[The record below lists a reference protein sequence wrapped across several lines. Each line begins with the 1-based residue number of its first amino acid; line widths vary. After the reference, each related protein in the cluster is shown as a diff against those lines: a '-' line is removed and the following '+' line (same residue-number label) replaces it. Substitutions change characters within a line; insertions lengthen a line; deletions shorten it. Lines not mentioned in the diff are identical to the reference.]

1 MAILDP
7 VGDLLTRIRNA
18 TMAKSDD
25 VEMPASRLR
34 ANVVKVLRE
43 EGLIESFKLQKEEGK
58 ALIRVKLKYDAK
70 GNSVIKGL
78 KRVSRPGL
86 RKYVGSTDVAKVK
99 SGSGIAIL
107 STSKGVMTN
116 RAARQAKV
124 GGEFLCEIW

>member
-7 VGDLLTRIRNA
+7 VGDTLSRIRNA
-18 TMAKSDD
+18 ALIKSED

-34 ANVVKVLRE
+34 ANVVKVLRD
-43 EGLIESFKLQKEEGK
+43 EGLIDSFKLSKEDGK
-58 ALIRVKLKYDAK
+58 ALIKVKLKFDAK

-78 KRVSRPGL
+78 RRVSRPGL
-86 RKYVGSTDVAKVK
+86 RKYVSSTEVAKVR
-99 SGSGIAIL
+99 SGAGFAIL

-116 RAARQAKV
+116 KAARQAKV

>member
-86 RKYVGSTDVAKVK
+86 RKYVGFTDVAKVK

-116 RAARQAKV
+116 KAARQAKV